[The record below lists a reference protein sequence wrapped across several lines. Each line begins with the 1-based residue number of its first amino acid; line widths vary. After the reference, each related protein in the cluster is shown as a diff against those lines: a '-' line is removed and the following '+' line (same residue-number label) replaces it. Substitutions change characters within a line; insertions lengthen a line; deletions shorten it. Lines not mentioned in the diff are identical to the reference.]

1 MGQEQDYLM
10 RTIKD
15 IAKVIAKIVLGKT
28 DTNYELPAAENYTG
42 EDFLYK
48 KLLEMLEDGEINAAE
63 NLLFEELD
71 GKDKRKL
78 EVALAF
84 YTRLS
89 EYDEA
94 YLQAYAYTKEEI
106 TQGLED
112 VARKYGIENFMQYL

>member
-10 RTIKD
+10 HTIKD

-28 DTNYELPAAENYTG
+28 DTNYELPAAENYTE

-48 KLLEMLEDGEINAAE
+48 KLLEMLEDGEINVAE

>member
-15 IAKVIAKIVLGKT
+15 IAKIIAKIVLGKT
-28 DTNYELPAAENYTG
+28 DINYELPAAENYTT

-48 KLLEMLEDGEINAAE
+48 KLIEMLANGEINAAE

-71 GKDKRKL
+71 GKDERKL

-84 YTRLS
+84 YARLS

-106 TQGLED
+106 NQGLED
-112 VARKYGIENFMQYL
+112 VARRYGIESLIQYL